1 MITRCCDLRQPMSCL
16 CCYILREAPIMHIA
30 SFSGPTGSN
39 KAFVSFIHIV
49 QCISQNYYVY
59 HNTYA
64 NYILKETRWN
74 SKNGFLCSFTTK
86 DMKCTWQIQWK
97 LKNQIGC
104 NEKSFFRIF
113 IFSTSWSF
121 RNTDASISLNPVPST
136 LLALGS
142 DVGAA
147 NAGDPTNSS
156 MGATINGTGKTLYT
170 EWFFSAVC
178 C

>member
-104 NEKSFFRIF
+104 NEKSFFSNLHF
-113 IFSTSWSF
+113 QYLLKFSEHRCLHITESSSINIACPRFRCWSCECWWPNQF
-121 RNTDASISLNPVPST
+121 FD
-136 LLALGS
+136 GS
-142 DVGAA
+142 
-147 NAGDPTNSS
+147 NH
-156 MGATINGTGKTLYT
+156 
-170 EWFFSAVC
+170 
-178 C
+178 